1 MHSNSGPNRTSTR
14 FPLAIPIGQ
23 TSGLLPPLQDA
34 GKGWSSLTKI
44 PSCLWQIC
52 DSLSSGQASKINPA
66 CCSSINQVSDDCRPK
81 MFPCHPFFPSL
92 LKNFCAALS
101 PDQPTGANSGS
112 KLSVPSVNETEI
124 TECWSSITSKEW
136 CASEIFK
143 SLTSHHWPNQW
154 YWPCL
159 LQSCH

>member
-1 MHSNSGPNRTSTR
+1 
-14 FPLAIPIGQ
+14 
-23 TSGLLPPLQDA
+23 
-34 GKGWSSLTKI
+34 LTKI

-66 CCSSINQVSDDCRPK
+66 CCSSINQVSDDCWPK

-112 KLSVPSVNETEI
+112 KLSVPSRYK
-124 TECWSSITSKEW
+124 CWPKMFPFNPFFPPLLKSSWAEVSGAAPT
-136 CASEIFK
+136 
-143 SLTSHHWPNQW
+143 PD
-154 YWPCL
+154 
-159 LQSCH
+159 